1 MCSVI
6 GPVNLCDPLNQSDSK
21 LFRDLVTFISPRLMQ
36 LVCFYLEFS
45 LANNDIDDSMDWLIN
60 LVLVFQLRTAQRLM
74 YRI

>member
-6 GPVNLCDPLNQSDSK
+6 GPENLCDPLNQSDSK
-21 LFRDLVTFISPRLMQ
+21 LVRALVNCISPRLMQ

-45 LANNDIDDSMDWLIN
+45 LANNDIDHSMDWLIT
-60 LVLVFQLRTAQRLM
+60 LVLVFQLRTALRLM